1 MARFGLVLS
10 LAAALF
16 LWGCGFPGP
25 VQPPSLHIPVAIN
38 DLSVQQRAG
47 KVAYSFTLPELTTDN
62 TAINNLKTVDLRIG
76 PNVTPF
82 DYGTWAGAAKPV
94 AVPEPVEA
102 PARTGGGTVLRIESS
117 FPAGDWVDKYVVAA
131 VRTAQ
136 KDERFS
142 QWSNLIRIAI
152 VNPPQTPI
160 LKAESDPKGIKL
172 TIQPAQKD
180 IEFHVLRQGPNDP
193 QPVQAGIAK
202 GTEFVDTGADYSV
215 KYRYTAIA
223 VSTVEHANA
232 ESSVSAPFEITAADR
247 FPPSPPLNVTA
258 LASTNSIEVSWER
271 SPEPDTKGYFVY
283 RSVDGGA
290 FVKLKDMAAIPAF
303 SDKDVQPG
311 KKYRYQVSAIDVRN
325 NESKPSN
332 SVEAAL

>member
-1 MARFGLVLS
+1 MIE
-10 LAAALF
+10 
-16 LWGCGFPGP
+16 
-25 VQPPSLHIPVAIN
+25 H
-38 DLSVQQRAG
+38 
-47 KVAYSFTLPELTTDN
+47 
-62 TAINNLKTVDLRIG
+62 
-76 PNVTPF
+76 
-82 DYGTWAGAAKPV
+82 
-94 AVPEPVEA
+94 
-102 PARTGGGTVLRIESS
+102 GTVLRIESS

-232 ESSVSAPFEITAADR
+232 ESSVSAPFEITATDR